1 MTLSE
6 RSKRGIAITAF
17 VLPVLLHLFIVL
29 ANHYFQRTFAYYYGV
44 YNFAFW
50 DYAHLQSSPIPVLF
64 DGTNSTFLQDH
75 FSLLFIVLAPLYW
88 LMAPLSGTYSLL
100 ILQWIAIAAGGLYT
114 YKLLAEKYQQ
124 RWTATAAMLCYFFYY
139 ARFSAY
145 MADCNLAIIGSSLI
159 PVFFYYFELQ
169 KKRGLYL
176 VFLLLLIIR
185 EDFSLWLFFVA
196 IFFIVIHWRNKEKR
210 RSALLIGVC
219 SLLFFI
225 LLFSWVIPSLETET
239 KKFALFNYAALGEG
253 PSAALL
259 FILQHPFKSVEL
271 LFVNHI
277 GAPEWDGTKVKF
289 YLMFGLSGGFLLLLR
304 PAYLLCLIP
313 LIAKKMYNDDP
324 YRWGYE
330 SYYGIEVA
338 CILPVLLF
346 SLIAEQ
352 KVIRPRILSSS
363 VFIAAMICTIYGFSS
378 FVNVHVFNK
387 IEFYQPDFYRRDYPV
402 KLSTVLQ
409 GLPHDAAVSASSRM
423 LPHLAFRQKIYF
435 FPMMKDAEYVVVG
448 TYGENWPVSTEE
460 FDAKIAELRAQGWQ
474 ELYAEGSALILKNP
488 KTLLARQQ

>member
-29 ANHYFQRTFAYYYGV
+29 ANHYFHRTFAYYYGV

-169 KKRGLYL
+169 KK
-176 VFLLLLIIR
+176 
-185 EDFSLWLFFVA
+185 
-196 IFFIVIHWRNKEKR
+196 
-210 RSALLIGVC
+210 
-219 SLLFFI
+219 
-225 LLFSWVIPSLETET
+225 T
-239 KKFALFNYAALGEG
+239 
-253 PSAALL
+253 
-259 FILQHPFKSVEL
+259 
-271 LFVNHI
+271 
-277 GAPEWDGTKVKF
+277 GT
-289 YLMFGLSGGFLLLLR
+289 LSGLFT
-304 PAYLLCLIP
+304 
-313 LIAKKMYNDDP
+313 IAHH
-324 YRWGYE
+324 
-330 SYYGIEVA
+330 S
-338 CILPVLLF
+338 
-346 SLIAEQ
+346 
-352 KVIRPRILSSS
+352 
-363 VFIAAMICTIYGFSS
+363 
-378 FVNVHVFNK
+378 
-387 IEFYQPDFYRRDYPV
+387 
-402 KLSTVLQ
+402 
-409 GLPHDAAVSASSRM
+409 
-423 LPHLAFRQKIYF
+423 
-435 FPMMKDAEYVVVG
+435 
-448 TYGENWPVSTEE
+448 
-460 FDAKIAELRAQGWQ
+460 
-474 ELYAEGSALILKNP
+474 
-488 KTLLARQQ
+488 